1 MKPLQ
6 RLARTELVALLALF
20 VVAAGVAG
28 YAALQSTS
36 ASSSMLG
43 PIQSAQLAFMGTLL
57 FGGLPVALFG
67 APAYAWLSHRTKIT
81 WPTVVLLGV
90 SPGAATFFL
99 DTELGVICSVC
110 GLSVSVLTHVACNR
124 W

>member
-6 RLARTELVALLALF
+6 RLARTELVALLALI

-28 YAALQSTS
+28 YSALQSIS

-43 PIQSAQLAFMGTLL
+43 PSQSAQLAFFGTLL
-57 FGGLPVALFG
+57 LGGLPVALFG
-67 APAYAWLSHRTKIT
+67 APAYAWLSHRRKIT

-99 DTELGVICSVC
+99 DMELGMICSLC
-110 GLSVSVLTHVACNR
+110 GLSVSALTHAACKR